1 MRLNLSEKE
10 ESEKLPS
17 LSEITSEKL
26 EPLEINP
33 HETGVFKGTITGT
46 VVLQFNLTDWL
57 LHVILLTRIEHLF
70 AFLNESGGIIMA
82 QEFDLSFLG
91 LNGAIDAEVAQ
102 ALLSGKNDITKIP
115 TSACYLTD
123 KKNGAVLYN
132 QARRIMK
139 IAWDQEMRLEGFK
152 YFSGNYTEDHP
163 PTLLKD
169 TDAAVIAQFT
179 EALAPDIKALFEA
192 AAADAETDTV
202 QQNPENGPK
211 EDEYDDP
218 LLDLLFENY
227 FKTVF
232 SGINEALEA
241 KAEELG
247 ATTED
252 MPVEVSAAA
261 LDGWADNVI
270 SQELA
275 IMIAGQ
281 KAKELFALSKNVP
294 QETDFSTRPENR
306 AREDA
311 YRKMFHT
318 RAKVTV
324 VLFQDDIHDP
334 DLRAAAMNQVSV
346 EELAAGSAY
355 LDAFLKTLDETDRKI
370 TELLM
375 QKYTQ
380 QEIAE
385 QMGVGQPMVNKHI
398 KKIQKILLKFDPEIK
413 KILPLFGKK

>member
-1 MRLNLSEKE
+1 M
-10 ESEKLPS
+10 
-17 LSEITSEKL
+17 
-26 EPLEINP
+26 
-33 HETGVFKGTITGT
+33 
-46 VVLQFNLTDWL
+46 
-57 LHVILLTRIEHLF
+57 
-70 AFLNESGGIIMA
+70 
-82 QEFDLSFLG
+82 
-91 LNGAIDAEVAQ
+91 
-102 ALLSGKNDITKIP
+102 
-115 TSACYLTD
+115 
-123 KKNGAVLYN
+123 
-132 QARRIMK
+132 
-139 IAWDQEMRLEGFK
+139 
-152 YFSGNYTEDHP
+152 
-163 PTLLKD
+163 LKD
-169 TDAAVIAQFT
+169 TDAAAIAQFT
-179 EALAPDIKALFEA
+179 EALAPDINALFEA
-192 AAADAETDTV
+192 AVADAETETA
-202 QQNPENGPK
+202 QPNPENRPE

-218 LLDLLFENY
+218 LMDLLFENY

-232 SGINEALEA
+232 SDINEALEA

-252 MPVEVSAAA
+252 MPVEASAAV
-261 LDGWADNVI
+261 LDQWADDVI

-294 QETDFSTRPENR
+294 QETDFSSRQENR
-306 AREDA
+306 ARKDA
-311 YRKMFHT
+311 YRKIFHT

-380 QEIAE
+380 QEIANKL
-385 QMGVGQPMVNKHI
+385 GVGQPMVNKHI
-398 KKIQKILLKFDPEIK
+398 KKIREALLKFDPEIK
-413 KILPLFGKK
+413 KILYLFKKNMIF

>member
-1 MRLNLSEKE
+1 
-10 ESEKLPS
+10 
-17 LSEITSEKL
+17 
-26 EPLEINP
+26 
-33 HETGVFKGTITGT
+33 
-46 VVLQFNLTDWL
+46 
-57 LHVILLTRIEHLF
+57 
-70 AFLNESGGIIMA
+70 
-82 QEFDLSFLG
+82 
-91 LNGAIDAEVAQ
+91 
-102 ALLSGKNDITKIP
+102 
-115 TSACYLTD
+115 
-123 KKNGAVLYN
+123 
-132 QARRIMK
+132 
-139 IAWDQEMRLEGFK
+139 
-152 YFSGNYTEDHP
+152 
-163 PTLLKD
+163 
-169 TDAAVIAQFT
+169 
-179 EALAPDIKALFEA
+179 
-192 AAADAETDTV
+192 
-202 QQNPENGPK
+202 
-211 EDEYDDP
+211 
-218 LLDLLFENY
+218 
-227 FKTVF
+227 
-232 SGINEALEA
+232 
-241 KAEELG
+241 
-247 ATTED
+247 
-252 MPVEVSAAA
+252 
-261 LDGWADNVI
+261 
-270 SQELA
+270 
-275 IMIAGQ
+275 MIAGQ

>member
-1 MRLNLSEKE
+1 
-10 ESEKLPS
+10 
-17 LSEITSEKL
+17 
-26 EPLEINP
+26 
-33 HETGVFKGTITGT
+33 
-46 VVLQFNLTDWL
+46 
-57 LHVILLTRIEHLF
+57 
-70 AFLNESGGIIMA
+70 MA

-91 LNGAIDAEVAQ
+91 MNGAIDAEVAQ

-115 TSACYLTD
+115 TSARYVTD
-123 KKNGAVLYN
+123 KKNGAALYD
-132 QARRIMK
+132 QAQRVMK
-139 IAWDQEMRLEGFK
+139 IAWDQEMRREGVK

-163 PTLLKD
+163 PTLLKNK
-169 TDAAVIAQFT
+169 DAAVIAQFT
-179 EALAPDIKALFEA
+179 EALAPDIRALFDA
-192 AAADAETDTV
+192 AAADAVTDAI
-202 QQNPENGPK
+202 QPNHENGP
-211 EDEYDDP
+211 EEESSDDP

-241 KAEELG
+241 KAEEIG
-247 ATTED
+247 TTTED
-252 MPVEVSAAA
+252 MSAEASAAA
-261 LDGWADNVI
+261 LDGWADDVI

-275 IMIAGQ
+275 IMITGQ
-281 KAKELFALSKNVP
+281 KAKELFALSKKIP
-294 QETDFSTRPENR
+294 QETDFSAREENR

-318 RAKVTV
+318 RAQVSV

-355 LDAFLKTLDETDRKI
+355 LDDFLKTLDKTDRRI
-370 TELLM
+370 TELLL

-398 KKIQKILLKFDPEIK
+398 KKIRQELLKFDPEIK
-413 KILPLFGKK
+413 KILYLFGKK

>member
-1 MRLNLSEKE
+1 ME
-10 ESEKLPS
+10 
-17 LSEITSEKL
+17 
-26 EPLEINP
+26 
-33 HETGVFKGTITGT
+33 
-46 VVLQFNLTDWL
+46 
-57 LHVILLTRIEHLF
+57 
-70 AFLNESGGIIMA
+70 
-82 QEFDLSFLG
+82 QEFDLGFLG
-91 LNGAIDAEVAQ
+91 LNGTIDAEVAQ

-115 TSACYLTD
+115 ASARYLTD
-123 KKNGAVLYN
+123 KKNDAALYN

-139 IAWDQEMRLEGFK
+139 IAWDQEMRREGVK

-169 TDAAVIAQFT
+169 KDAAVIAQLT

-192 AAADAETDTV
+192 AAADAETETA
-202 QQNPENGPK
+202 QPNPENGPEK
-211 EDEYDDP
+211 DEYDDP

-241 KAEELG
+241 KAEGLG

-252 MPVEVSAAA
+252 MPAEASAAA
-261 LDGWADNVI
+261 LDQWADDVI

-275 IMIAGQ
+275 IMIAGK
-281 KAKELFALSKNVP
+281 KAKELFALSKKLP
-294 QETDFSTRPENR
+294 QETDFSSRPENH

-311 YRKMFHT
+311 IRKLNHT
-318 RAKVTV
+318 RAEVTV
-324 VLFQDDIHDP
+324 ILYQDDIYDP

-380 QEIAE
+380 QEIADKL
-385 QMGVGQPMVNKHI
+385 GTGQPMVSKHI
-398 KKIQKILLKFDPEIK
+398 KKIKKALLKFDPDIK
-413 KILPLFGKK
+413 KILYLFGKS

>member
-1 MRLNLSEKE
+1 
-10 ESEKLPS
+10 
-17 LSEITSEKL
+17 
-26 EPLEINP
+26 
-33 HETGVFKGTITGT
+33 
-46 VVLQFNLTDWL
+46 
-57 LHVILLTRIEHLF
+57 
-70 AFLNESGGIIMA
+70 MA
-82 QEFDLSFLG
+82 QEFDLGFLG

-115 TSACYLTD
+115 ASARYLTD

-132 QARRIMK
+132 QAQRIMK
-139 IAWDQEMRLEGFK
+139 IAWDQEMRREGVK
-152 YFSGNYTEDHP
+152 YYSGNYTEDHP

-169 TDAAVIAQFT
+169 TDAAVIALFT

-192 AAADAETDTV
+192 AAADAETETA
-202 QQNPENGPK
+202 QPNPKNRPEEG
-211 EDEYDDP
+211 EYDDP

-241 KAEELG
+241 KTEELG

-252 MPVEVSAAA
+252 MPAEASAVA
-261 LDGWADNVI
+261 LDQWADDVI

-281 KAKELFALSKNVP
+281 KAKELFTLSKKLP
-294 QETDFSTRPENR
+294 QETDFSSRPENR

-355 LDAFLKTLDETDRKI
+355 LDAFLKTLDKTDRQI

-380 QEIAE
+380 QEIANKL
-385 QMGVGQPMVNKHI
+385 GVGQPMVNKHI
-398 KKIQKILLKFDPEIK
+398 KKIREALLKFDPDIK
-413 KILPLFGKK
+413 KILYLFKKT

>member
-1 MRLNLSEKE
+1 ME
-10 ESEKLPS
+10 
-17 LSEITSEKL
+17 
-26 EPLEINP
+26 
-33 HETGVFKGTITGT
+33 
-46 VVLQFNLTDWL
+46 
-57 LHVILLTRIEHLF
+57 
-70 AFLNESGGIIMA
+70 
-82 QEFDLSFLG
+82 QEFDLGFLG
-91 LNGAIDAEVAQ
+91 LNGTIDAEVAQ

-115 TSACYLTD
+115 ASARYLTD
-123 KKNGAVLYN
+123 KKNDAALYN

-139 IAWDQEMRLEGFK
+139 IAWDQEMRREGVK

-169 TDAAVIAQFT
+169 KDAAVIAQLT

-192 AAADAETDTV
+192 AAADAETETA
-202 QQNPENGPK
+202 QPNPENGPEK
-211 EDEYDDP
+211 DEYDDP

-232 SGINEALEA
+232 SGINEALEE

-252 MPVEVSAAA
+252 MPAEASAAA
-261 LDGWADNVI
+261 LDGWADDVI

-281 KAKELFALSKNVP
+281 KAKELFALSKKLP
-294 QETDFSTRPENR
+294 QETDFSTRPENH

-311 YRKMFHT
+311 YRKIFHT

-380 QEIAE
+380 QEIADKL
-385 QMGVGQPMVNKHI
+385 GVGQPMVSKHI
-398 KKIQKILLKFDPEIK
+398 KIIKKALLKFDPDIK
-413 KILPLFGKK
+413 KILYLFKKT

>member
-1 MRLNLSEKE
+1 
-10 ESEKLPS
+10 
-17 LSEITSEKL
+17 
-26 EPLEINP
+26 
-33 HETGVFKGTITGT
+33 
-46 VVLQFNLTDWL
+46 
-57 LHVILLTRIEHLF
+57 
-70 AFLNESGGIIMA
+70 MA
-82 QEFDLSFLG
+82 QEFDLGFLG
-91 LNGAIDAEVAQ
+91 LNGAIDTEVAQ

-123 KKNGAVLYN
+123 KKNSAALYN
-132 QARRIMK
+132 QAQRIMK
-139 IAWDQEMRLEGFK
+139 IAWDQEMRREGVQ
-152 YFSGNYTEDHP
+152 YFSGNYTENHP

-169 TDAAVIAQFT
+169 KDAAVIAQLT

-192 AAADAETDTV
+192 AAADAETDTA
-202 QQNPENGPK
+202 QPNPKNGP
-211 EDEYDDP
+211 EEGEYDDP

-247 ATTED
+247 VTTED
-252 MPVEVSAAA
+252 ISSEASAAA
-261 LDGWADNVI
+261 LDGWADDVI

-281 KAKELFALSKNVP
+281 KAKELFALSKTLP

-334 DLRAAAMNQVSV
+334 DLRAAAMNQVYV

-380 QEIAE
+380 QEIANKL
-385 QMGVGQPMVNKHI
+385 GVGQPMVNKHI
-398 KKIQKILLKFDPEIK
+398 KKIREALLKFDPDIK
-413 KILPLFGKK
+413 KILYLFKKT